1 MNKNILVKSIAAVG
15 LLFTLQATATADT
28 ISITA
33 TEVSPGTAQPAPRVT
48 APATTAPARPLTTQ
62 QYIDNEQANQGQL
75 IANGIANGS
84 LTTDEVKKLRAEQA
98 MIITLETRFR
108 PNGYSNY
115 ETVTMKDKLS
125 TARKNIITM
134 LNNNVRNPNARAERK
149 ERDERSGRE
158 DRIVR

>member
-15 LLFTLQATATADT
+15 LLLTLQATATADT

-33 TEVSPGTAQPAPRVT
+33 TEVSPTATSRIAP
-48 APATTAPARPLTTQ
+48 PATTAPARPLTTQ

-149 ERDERSGRE
+149 ERDERSVRD

>member
-1 MNKNILVKSIAAVG
+1 MNKTILVKSIAAVG
-15 LLFTLQATATADT
+15 LLFTLQATADT
-28 ISITA
+28 VSITA
-33 TEVSPGTAQPAPRVT
+33 TEVSPAATSRIAPT
-48 APATTAPARPLTTQ
+48 ATTAPSRPLSTQ

-115 ETVTMKDKLS
+115 ETVTMKDKLT
-125 TARKNIITM
+125 TARKNIIALM
-134 LNNNVRNPNARAERK
+134 NNNVRNPNVRAERK
-149 ERDERSGRE
+149 ERDERTER
-158 DRIVR
+158 DVRPVR

>member
-33 TEVSPGTAQPAPRVT
+33 TEVSPTATSRIAP
-48 APATTAPARPLTTQ
+48 PATTAPARPLTTQ

-149 ERDERSGRE
+149 ERDERSTRE